1 MMRMRHAPWG
11 RLLAMM
17 VVLVIVAFYLAS
29 R

>member
-11 RLLAMM
+11 RLLAVM
-17 VVLVIVAFYLAS
+17 VVLVIVAFYLVS